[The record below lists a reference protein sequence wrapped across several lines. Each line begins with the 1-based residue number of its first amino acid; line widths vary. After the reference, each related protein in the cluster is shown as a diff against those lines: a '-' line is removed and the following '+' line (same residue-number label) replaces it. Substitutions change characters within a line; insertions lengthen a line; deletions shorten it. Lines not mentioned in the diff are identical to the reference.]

1 MGMFNT
7 AAAALAVLLTAAL
20 PSLAGAL
27 TPEQVIALKK
37 AGVGEETIRLMIQ
50 QEREAQQ
57 ANPYDTLGRKEIKD
71 GRGDTIIIYST
82 GRGTLQDKD
91 REEKEKTDKA
101 WKMLQN
107 MVIDGRT
114 K

>member
-1 MGMFNT
+1 M
-7 AAAALAVLLTAAL
+7 
-20 PSLAGAL
+20 
-27 TPEQVIALKK
+27 IALKK

-82 GRGTLQDKD
+82 GRGTPQDKD
-91 REEKEKTDKA
+91 REEKEKADKA
-101 WKMLQN
+101 WRMLQN

>member
-1 MGMFNT
+1 L
-7 AAAALAVLLTAAL
+7 AILLLAVLPSQSAAL
-20 PSLAGAL
+20 S
-27 TPEQVIALKK
+27 PEQVIALKK

-82 GRGTLQDKD
+82 GRGTPQDKD
-91 REEKEKTDKA
+91 REEKEKADKA
-101 WKMLQN
+101 WRMLQN

>member
-1 MGMFNT
+1 MRILALAS
-7 AAAALAVLLTAAL
+7 AAFAVLLMAVLSSPAT
-20 PSLAGAL
+20 AL

-37 AGVGEETIRLMIQ
+37 AGVGEETIRVMIQ

-82 GRGTLQDKD
+82 GRGTSSDKD
-91 REEKEKTDKA
+91 REEKDKTDKA